1 MTYPWLAADFAE
13 FPSTKL
19 ARTDPNG
26 LLAAGGDL
34 TPDTLLH
41 AYSQGIFPWYNED
54 DPILWWTP
62 SPRCV
67 LLPNQIHIS
76 KSLRKHLRRCDW
88 HITVDRCFADVIE
101 ACAAPRAQNDG
112 GPDLSGTWISD
123 DMISAYQ
130 VLHTQGFAH
139 SVEVWQEEE
148 LVGGLYGIALGQV
161 FFGESMFSRASNA
174 SKTALVYLARW
185 LRHHRFALIDCQ
197 VENPHLQSLGAKS
210 LERPK
215 FEHLL
220 NKHVSIALI
229 EPYQQIW
236 QDVKNTV
243 LEEVLEEQT

>member
-13 FPSTKL
+13 FPSTEL

-26 LLAAGGDL
+26 LLAAGGNL
-34 TPDTLLH
+34 NPDTLLH
-41 AYSQGIFPWYNED
+41 AYSRGIFPWYNED

-67 LLPNQIHIS
+67 LLPDQIHIS
-76 KSLRKHLRRCDW
+76 KSLRKHLRRCGW
-88 HITVDRCFADVIE
+88 RVTVDRCFADVIE
-101 ACAAPRAQNDG
+101 ACAAPRSQNDG

-174 SKTALVYLARW
+174 SKTALVFLGRW

-210 LERPK
+210 LERTD

-220 NKHVSIALI
+220 NKHVSAALI
-229 EPYQQIW
+229 EPYQLIW

-243 LEEVLEEQT
+243 LEEVLEVQT